1 MYLVKIENDDKQV
14 VIHAPDISNLK
25 LQTGVITKPL
35 NTIPSFEFSM
45 LPDNPGYASV
55 NPLKTRIQVVRKDK
69 RKLIFDGR
77 VLYPT
82 NTMSEAGVLTR
93 SFVCEGVLG
102 YLHDGIPDYMMLT
115 GTWAE
120 VITKA
125 LANFNAN
132 IEEWKRI
139 QPGDIT
145 TSGNITLKTSP
156 ESDWYDTLQKLIVTD
171 NSYDWKIRTDENS
184 THFLDVKPQLGKNKS
199 SPRIELAHNI
209 QTMTVEAD
217 PTNVISRVIPLG
229 AVKQTDNTGSTADDV
244 QPRVNLGDIGKAL
257 YIDSPELIST
267 FGINAGT
274 KVYDSIKNAADLE
287 AKGEAYLKGERPVTT
302 KYNITAL
309 DLSTIG
315 LDADDF
321 ETYNFYPVINPLLGV
336 NEPLRATN
344 QAIDIIAPEKAGL
357 EIGDRMKRQ
366 SDFALE
372 AVNTVRNI
380 GQIKKMVAGQSA
392 RIELVNTN
400 AQAALKAAQ
409 EAQQTVDKI
418 QTEFSDADIN
428 GIKNSLTD
436 ISDKLNSI
444 TENIGAIGKDVDQLK
459 KAQTTSTGATL
470 ATIEERVKKL
480 EDAAKP
486 AEGSK

>member
-14 VIHAPDISNLK
+14 VIHAPDISDLK

-35 NTIPSFEFSM
+35 NAIPSFEFSM

-69 RKLIFDGR
+69 QKLVFDGR
-77 VLYPT
+77 VLNPT
-82 NTMSEAGVLTR
+82 NTMSEAGALTR

-102 YLHDGIPDYMMLT
+102 YLHDGVPDYMTLT
-115 GTWAE
+115 GTWTE

-184 THFLDVKPQLGKNKS
+184 THFLDVKPQLGENKS

-209 QTMTVEAD
+209 QAMTVEAD

-229 AVKQTDNTGSTADDV
+229 AVKETDNTGSTADDV
-244 QPRVNLGDIGKAL
+244 QTRVNLGDIGKAL

-274 KVYDSIKNAADLE
+274 QVYDSIKNAADLE
-287 AKGEAYLKGERPVTT
+287 AKGEAYLPGERPGTT

-321 ETYNFYPVINPLLGV
+321 ESYNFYPVINPLLEV
-336 NEPLRATN
+336 NEPLRVTN
-344 QAIDIIAPEKAGL
+344 QTIDIIAPEKAGL

-366 SDFALE
+366 SDFALD
-372 AVNTVRNI
+372 AVNTIRNI
-380 GQIKKMVAGQSA
+380 GQIKQMVAGQSA

-400 AQAALKAAQ
+400 AQAAVKAAQ
-409 EAQQTVDKI
+409 KAQQAVDKI

-428 GIKNSLTD
+428 GIKISLTD
-436 ISDKLNSI
+436 ISDKLNSL
-444 TENIGAIGKDVDQLK
+444 TEDIGAIGKE
-459 KAQTTSTGATL
+459 
-470 ATIEERVKKL
+470 I
-480 EDAAKP
+480 
-486 AEGSK
+486 